1 MSWLVT
7 GMILLIGIHLV
18 PSFPALRR
26 RLVNMQG
33 MTAYQAG
40 FGLIALLGLV
50 LIAMGFSGSQF
61 TLLWQPPAW
70 GRLVNLVL
78 MVPALILLVAAYLP
92 SNIKRYTRHPML
104 WGVVIWSIGHLLSN
118 GDTAS
123 LILFGGLGLFALFD
137 MLSANL
143 RGARK
148 QQQAV
153 SAGHETLVV
162 SGGIIAYLAL
172 LYLHPLLFGV
182 SAI

>member
-33 MTAYQAG
+33 MTAYQVG
-40 FGLIALLGLV
+40 FDLIALLGL
-50 LIAMGFSGSQF
+50 M
-61 TLLWQPPAW
+61 
-70 GRLVNLVL
+70 
-78 MVPALILLVAAYLP
+78 
-92 SNIKRYTRHPML
+92 
-104 WGVVIWSIGHLLSN
+104 
-118 GDTAS
+118 
-123 LILFGGLGLFALFD
+123 LFD